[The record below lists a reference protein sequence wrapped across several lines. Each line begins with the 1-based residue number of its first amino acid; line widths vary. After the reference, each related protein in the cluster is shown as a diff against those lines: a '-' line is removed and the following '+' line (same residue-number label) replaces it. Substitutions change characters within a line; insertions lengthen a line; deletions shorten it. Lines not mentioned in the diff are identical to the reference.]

1 MRTVIKGGLVC
12 LPSDP
17 MHLDLAVEN
26 GVITEIA
33 EKLDVGDDFSID
45 ACGMVVVPGGIDP
58 HTHMDL
64 QQSPHHRACDTF
76 LTGGIAA
83 ACGGTTT
90 IIDHIAFGPPGCT
103 LRQPIDAY
111 WDLAKDCPIDYSFHG
126 VLQHVDMD
134 ILDELGGLIDAGFPS
149 FKAYTTYGFPLTEA
163 WLMPVLRVMRERAGL
178 LAVHCENDVITN
190 TLRKELGS
198 GERAPIEHARTRPN
212 IAEAM
217 SVNMLLS
224 VARAAG
230 DAPAYI
236 VHLSAHESLDQLRLA
251 RQEGQR
257 NAYAETCTQYLT
269 LTEDKLRGNA
279 DDAIQYIM
287 APPLRKAEDCAALW
301 QGLHSGDIQVV
312 ATDHCPF
319 MPQEKRAHAKDF
331 RDCPG
336 GTPGVE
342 ERMPLLFSDG
352 VLAGR
357 ISLPDFVRVTSTN
370 AAKIFGLYPKKGT
383 LLPGSDADIVLID
396 PQREHTLTARA
407 LHSACGWSPYEGM
420 SVRASIALTMLRG
433 EVIAREGTFCGAHG
447 YGQFLQRK
455 RTVPYEEIVRFR
467 S

>member
-178 LAVHCENDVITN
+178 LTVHCESDVITN
-190 TLRKELGS
+190 TLRRELGA
-198 GERAPIEHARTRPN
+198 GEQEPIEHALTRPN

-224 VARAAG
+224 IARAAG

-269 LTEDKLRGNA
+269 LTEDKFRGNA

-287 APPLRKAEDCAALW
+287 APPLRKEEDRAALW
-301 QGLHSGDIQVV
+301 QGLHDGDIQVV

-319 MPQEKRAHAKDF
+319 MPDEKRAYAKDF

-336 GTPGVE
+336 GVPGVE
-342 ERMPLLFSDG
+342 ERMPLIFSEG

-396 PQREHTLTARA
+396 PRREHTLTASD
-407 LHSACGWSPYEGM
+407 LHSTCGWTPYEGM
-420 SVRASIALTMLRG
+420 TVRASIALTMLRG
-433 EVIAREGTFCGAHG
+433 EVIAREGAFLGQRG

-455 RTVPYEEIVRFR
+455 RNVPYEDIVRC
-467 S
+467 